1 MNIKIQEIKE
11 LNLLRRVNQLFGRYR
26 IPEEILIHM
35 EDILNQKN
43 LGKEGYIALLLNP
56 IERDAVDIIDELNLN
71 NKEYDLPEDNYKWI
85 QIRWGKHPMRNNR
98 IWQSYDMTLKNENGK
113 VYVIYS
119 LNKRR
124 AKELGVE
131 HYV

>member
-71 NKEYDLPEDNYKWI
+71 NKEYDLLEDNYKWI
-85 QIRWGKHPMRNNR
+85 QIRW
-98 IWQSYDMTLKNENGK
+98 
-113 VYVIYS
+113 
-119 LNKRR
+119 
-124 AKELGVE
+124 
-131 HYV
+131 

>member
-71 NKEYDLPEDNYKWI
+71 NKEYDLLEDNYKWI

-98 IWQSYDMTLKNENGK
+98 IWQSYDMILKNENGK

>member
-71 NKEYDLPEDNYKWI
+71 NKEYDLLEDNYKWI

-98 IWQSYDMTLKNENGK
+98 IWQIYDMILKNENGK

>member
-1 MNIKIQEIKE
+1 
-11 LNLLRRVNQLFGRYR
+11 
-26 IPEEILIHM
+26 M

-98 IWQSYDMTLKNENGK
+98 IWQSYDMILKNENGK

>member
-85 QIRWGKHPMRNNR
+85 QILWGKHPMRNNR
-98 IWQSYDMTLKNENGK
+98 IWQSYGMILKNENGK

-119 LNKRR
+119 LHKRR

>member
-98 IWQSYDMTLKNENGK
+98 IWQSYDMILKNENGK

-124 AKELGVE
+124 AKE
-131 HYV
+131 

>member
-98 IWQSYDMTLKNENGK
+98 IWQSYDMILKNENGK

>member
-98 IWQSYDMTLKNENGK
+98 IWQSYDMILKNENGK

-124 AKELGVE
+124 TKELGVE

>member
-1 MNIKIQEIKE
+1 
-11 LNLLRRVNQLFGRYR
+11 
-26 IPEEILIHM
+26 
-35 EDILNQKN
+35 
-43 LGKEGYIALLLNP
+43 
-56 IERDAVDIIDELNLN
+56 
-71 NKEYDLPEDNYKWI
+71 
-85 QIRWGKHPMRNNR
+85 MRNNR
-98 IWQSYDMTLKNENGK
+98 IWQSYDMILKNENGK

>member
-98 IWQSYDMTLKNENGK
+98 IWQSYDMMLKNENGK

>member
-85 QIRWGKHPMRNNR
+85 QICWGKHPMRNNR
-98 IWQSYDMTLKNENGK
+98 IWQSYDMILKNENGK